1 MSISLENPAIR
12 LTLRSPGD
20 RVWRTVTWAAGI
32 TTVVVLGGV
41 AAFLVIQGSPAV
53 MAPPGSLS
61 RGSSVWD
68 LTWPLLFGSAWV
80 SFWALLI
87 AAPIGIGASLYL
99 TMVAPRRVGSAV
111 GGAIDLLAAVPSVVY
126 GLWGLFVVAPVA
138 THLYAWLSAH
148 ADWIPLFAG
157 TPSATGRTVL
167 TAAVVLAVMV
177 LPMITSLSREVI
189 TLVPRP
195 QIEGVLALGGT
206 RWQSI
211 QMAVLPQARS
221 GITAGALLALGRAL
235 GETMAVAMVLSPS
248 LLISLRLITSENPG
262 TVASFIAQDF
272 PEASGIEVNALL
284 WLGLMLFCLTMI
296 INSLARAAF
305 SRRAAK

>member
-1 MSISLENPAIR
+1 MSIALDNPAIR
-12 LTLRSPGD
+12 LTLRPTGD

-32 TTVVVLGGV
+32 TTMVVIGGV
-41 AAFLVIQGSPAV
+41 AVFLIIQGAPAV
-53 MAPPGSLS
+53 TAPAGALS
-61 RGSSVWD
+61 RGSRIWD

-99 TMVAPRRVGSAV
+99 TMVAPRRLGSAV
-111 GGAIDLLAAVPSVVY
+111 SGAIDLLAAVPSVVY

-138 THLYAWLSAH
+138 THLYAWLGAH
-148 ADWIPLFAG
+148 LGWIPLFAG
-157 TPSATGRTVL
+157 TPSATGRTAL
-167 TAAVVLAVMV
+167 TAAVVLAIMV

-189 TLVPRP
+189 SLVPRP
-195 QIEGVLALGGT
+195 QVEGVLALGGT

-221 GITAGALLALGRAL
+221 GIIAGVLLALGRAL
-235 GETMAVAMVLSPS
+235 GETMAVAMVLSS
-248 LLISLRLITSENPG
+248 GLLISVRLITSENPG

-272 PEASGIEVNALL
+272 PEASGVEVNALL
-284 WLGLMLFCLTMI
+284 WLGLMLFCLTMV